1 MEGNLMTYTAR
12 LLNTLKHYIKRFRP
26 GKAQNLV
33 RALAEDGRA
42 EKTLAPVV
50 APERVGIRPAA
61 TGDIRADWPAGGY
74 PSGYRHPVTRHPL
87 PPSLPDNGFDIDLAG
102 IGDLETCAENLTVPA
117 ETIEGWVG
125 AGILSPRE
133 TDIAE
138 KLLRLV
144 RANDLKRR
152 RTPPRYDA

>member
-1 MEGNLMTYTAR
+1 MEGNFMRYTAR
-12 LLNTLKHYIKRFRP
+12 LLDMLKHYVRWFRP

-42 EKTLAPVV
+42 EKTLAPAV
-50 APERVGIRPAA
+50 APERVGTRPAA
-61 TGDIRADWPAGGY
+61 SGDIQADWPADGY
-74 PSGYRHPVTRHPL
+74 PSGYRHPVFRHPS
-87 PPSLPDNGFDIDLAG
+87 PAPLPDNGFDIDLVG

-117 ETIEGWVG
+117 EAIERWVG

-138 KLLRLV
+138 KLLRLM

-152 RTPPRYDA
+152 SLPPGYDA